1 MKDQVIPG
9 IKGYKGREERFIAAT
24 IALDFNILYHEFLPF
39 IPSQPGHILDLGAG
53 IGKDAYAFTLM
64 GHTVTAVEPLD
75 SFREEGQR
83 RYASVNIEWIDDG
96 LPFLHK
102 LEGRTGQYDFILAG
116 GVWHHLHET
125 EQDNALLAVAQLL
138 KPAGVFA
145 VTLRNGPAGLGTH
158 IFTTNAPQII
168 AQAKQYGLA
177 VLMQLQHRPSIMIN
191 KENITWA
198 KLVFQKQE

>member
-9 IKGYKGREERFIAAT
+9 IKGYKGREQRFIAAT
-24 IALDFNILYHEFLPF
+24 IALDFNTLYHEFLPF

-83 RYASVNIEWIDDG
+83 RYASVNIEWIDDS

-102 LEGRTGQYDFILAG
+102 LEGRAGQYDFILAG
-116 GVWHHLHET
+116 GVWHHLNQA
-125 EQDNALLAVAQLL
+125 EQDMALLSIAQLL
-138 KPAGVFA
+138 KQDGIFA

-158 IFTTNAPQII
+158 IFPTDAIKTVTLAR
-168 AQAKQYGLA
+168 QYGLGI
-177 VLMQLQHRPSIMIN
+177 LLHRQRQASMMAN
-191 KENITWA
+191 KENVSWS
-198 KLVFQKQE
+198 KLVFQKQG